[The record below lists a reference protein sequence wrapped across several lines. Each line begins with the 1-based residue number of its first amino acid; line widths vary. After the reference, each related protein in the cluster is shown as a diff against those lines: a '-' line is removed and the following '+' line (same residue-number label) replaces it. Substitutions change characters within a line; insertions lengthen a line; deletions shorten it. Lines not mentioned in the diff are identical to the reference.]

1 MSCFYILGL
10 IFIPV
15 SALISRIEELQMTEL
30 KIKASQRYVVGKKT
44 RFLRREGT
52 TPTHLFGHGIKS
64 LPLQCDTAKLQQII
78 AQAGMTR
85 LIALDVEG
93 DKHPR
98 SVFIREIQREPC
110 SGELLHVDFY
120 QVKRTEKIRV
130 DVPIILIG
138 EAPAMK
144 EKGRTLTHSLTSLSV
159 ESLPDKLPPQIEVD
173 LSPLAEVEDA
183 IFVRDIALSPDVTV
197 ITDPDQMVVRVSE
210 ARVVEEVVAEEE
222 VAEEEVAAEGVEAE
236 AEEAGEAEG
245 KEEAAE

>member
-1 MSCFYILGL
+1 MEKLNLQASKREIL
-10 IFIPV
+10 
-15 SALISRIEELQMTEL
+15 
-30 KIKASQRYVVGKKT
+30 GKKT
-44 RFLRREGT
+44 RFMRREGT
-52 TPTHLFGHGIKS
+52 TPTHLFGHGIDS
-64 LPLQCDTAKLQQII
+64 LSLQCDTAKLQRII
-78 AQAGMTR
+78 ARAGMTR

-93 DKHPR
+93 DKQPR

-130 DVPIILIG
+130 DVPIILFG

-173 LSPLAEVEDA
+173 LGPLEEVEQA
-183 IFVRDIALSPDVTV
+183 IFVRDISLSPDVTV

-210 ARVVEEVVAEEE
+210 ARVVEE
-222 VAEEEVAAEGVEAE
+222 EVAAEVEVPE
-236 AEEAGEAEG
+236 EELAEEAKAEAG
-245 KEEAAE
+245 AEEAREAGEKPEEPAK